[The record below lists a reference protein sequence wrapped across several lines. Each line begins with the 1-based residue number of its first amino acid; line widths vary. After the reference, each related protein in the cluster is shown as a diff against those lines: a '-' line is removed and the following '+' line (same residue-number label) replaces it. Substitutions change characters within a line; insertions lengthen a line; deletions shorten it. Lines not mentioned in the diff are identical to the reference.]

1 MICGKQRKFNAV
13 SVFRKRS
20 CFRTN
25 GLFHRHIKGARS
37 LKTRLLLSRSSG
49 KRDQLQSH
57 IRHFRFIPAR
67 GIRAKAAAACKF
79 TGIQQKNRPVLNL
92 IFPAVFYFLL
102 QSGSDFIGAEAAAG
116 ADPACHFRVSPKLP
130 GQFSVVLFPLREAH
144 PICLQKK
151 ILIMKDPPVSLFSFS

>member
-67 GIRAKAAAACKF
+67 GIRAKAAAACKSRAVISS
-79 TGIQQKNRPVLNL
+79 GRKRPLAQIQRVT
-92 IFPAVFYFLL
+92 
-102 QSGSDFIGAEAAAG
+102 SGSPQSCLAS
-116 ADPACHFRVSPKLP
+116 SP
-130 GQFSVVLFPLREAH
+130 
-144 PICLQKK
+144 
-151 ILIMKDPPVSLFSFS
+151 SFSSHCEKPIRFVFRKKFSL

>member
-102 QSGSDFIGAEAAAG
+102 QRAVISSGRKRPLAQIQRVTSGSPQSCLASSPSFSSHCENPIRFV
-116 ADPACHFRVSPKLP
+116 FR
-130 GQFSVVLFPLREAH
+130 
-144 PICLQKK
+144 KK
-151 ILIMKDPPVSLFSFS
+151 FLIMKDPPVSLFSFP